1 MGKTAAV
8 TAASYFEY
16 RHQSRH
22 PLTFDLSSNLPAAAA
37 SASPPFRSWPT
48 ALQLTNPLS
57 LLAESLLST
66 NERQEKKIDKW
77 QHRFRHSC
85 RCLRQFVDFPTP
97 KKKGVQFGVIVVA
110 ERIGFEKV
118 AFAKFRCLNLQ
129 YTEKNRFWQN
139 FNLKTSVSQ
148 QRWRFA
154 CSSPPFSLLSS
165 WFAQFRLNLVFSVK
179 EIVITI

>member
-97 KKKGVQFGVIVVA
+97 KKRVS
-110 ERIGFEKV
+110 
-118 AFAKFRCLNLQ
+118 NLG
-129 YTEKNRFWQN
+129 
-139 FNLKTSVSQ
+139 L
-148 QRWRFA
+148 
-154 CSSPPFSLLSS
+154 LLSRNES
-165 WFAQFRLNLVFSVK
+165 ASRRSLSQSFAALICNTLKKIDFDRTL
-179 EIVITI
+179 T

>member
-1 MGKTAAV
+1 MGKTAD
-8 TAASYFEY
+8 ASQFEY

-22 PLTFDLSSNLPAAAA
+22 PLTFDSSSNSPAAVA

-66 NERQEKKIDKW
+66 NERQEKKKIDKW

-97 KKKGVQFGVIVVA
+97 KKKGVQFGVIVGA

-129 YTEKNRFWQN
+129 YTEKKRF
-139 FNLKTSVSQ
+139 
-148 QRWRFA
+148 
-154 CSSPPFSLLSS
+154 
-165 WFAQFRLNLVFSVK
+165 
-179 EIVITI
+179 